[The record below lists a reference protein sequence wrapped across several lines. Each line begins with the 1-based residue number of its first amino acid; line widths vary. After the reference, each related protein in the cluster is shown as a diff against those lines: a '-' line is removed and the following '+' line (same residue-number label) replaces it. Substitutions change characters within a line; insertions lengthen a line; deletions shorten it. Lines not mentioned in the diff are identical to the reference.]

1 MIEAVELFVMD
12 KNFQILRVVDDF
24 VSLSWNPRFFGV
36 GDFQLECPIKY
47 FDDLRNAT
55 YISRFGDSETA
66 LIESMSLIKDEVG
79 GRSVVMKGKF
89 LKQILEDRVIY
100 QQMNF
105 YDKSVED
112 VILGLIE
119 AHFVNERPFGK
130 LIVRRTGKAS
140 RKITKQMTGGSVLSE
155 IMKIEEE
162 QKVSCCV
169 EYAPTEDRIVCY
181 VDVGENRSQDQQEL
195 NWVIFS
201 EDFENIYDYEYT
213 KIKQSKNFAY
223 VAGAGEGLNRIV
235 QTVDIRAAGDQ
246 LQELYVDARDLQET
260 DEHGNAIPR
269 ELYLKNLEQ
278 RGREKLAEY
287 AEVQEIEA
295 KVKTDGLL
303 QYRKDY
309 FIGDVVDFVDHARGI
324 DATLRIIGVNEE
336 LENGE
341 RRLELIFGKERLNLK
356 EYIKREVSL

>member
-47 FDDLRNAT
+47 FDDLLQAKYIGRN
-55 YISRFGDSETA
+55 GDNETGV
-66 LIESMSLIKDEVG
+66 IEMDMLQKDEVG
-79 GRSVVMKGKF
+79 AKSILVKGKF
-89 LKQILEDRVIY
+89 IKQLLDDRAVER
-100 QQMNF
+100 QTNF
-105 YDKSVED
+105 NNKTVED
-112 VILGLIE
+112 VILTLIE
-119 AHFVNERPFGK
+119 THFINNKRFERFEVK
-130 LIVRRTGKAS
+130 RTGEVTK
-140 RKITKQMTGGSVLSE
+140 RITTQITGGSVLE
-155 IMKIEEE
+155 RIMKIEEE
-162 QKVSCCV
+162 QGVACIV
-169 EYAPTEDRIVCY
+169 EYDAIRDRIICSVKQ
-181 VDVGENRSQDQQEL
+181 GINHSQDQQA
-195 NWVIFS
+195 NDWVVFS
-201 EDFENIYDYEYT
+201 EDLENVYDYEYT
-213 KIKQSKNFAY
+213 KVRQSKNFAY
-223 VAGAGEGLNRIV
+223 VAGAGEGQDRIIH
-235 QTVDIRAAGDQ
+235 TVDIRKPGDA
-246 LQELYVDARDLQET
+246 LKELYVDARDVQET
-260 DEHGNAIPR
+260 DENGHAIPR
-269 ELYLKNLEQ
+269 ERYLKNLEQ
-278 RGREKLAEY
+278 RGKEKLAEY

-356 EYIKREVSL
+356 DIIKREVS